1 MMVAVVSIILFLV
14 CLFYKK
20 NKGIFILMFIWMWI
34 LMGFTTG
41 IADEK
46 GIYMSRYASPDSW
59 KGSAEFLYNAIL
71 IFFNRINFTFYQF
84 KATITF
90 IQLMLIFST
99 VWKLSKYPNL
109 VVALYM
115 IYPFP
120 LNIAQMRSAL
130 AVSIF
135 IFSCRYLIEDNS
147 ECKNK
152 KNKFISDDI
161 KYVIGIFIAT
171 FIHLS
176 SLIWLVLLF
185 AKKLS
190 LKKNILIMV
199 GFNIIILAISSNKV
213 IKFLDYFGAGN
224 RMSAYFSTEYQLSS
238 WRHYGG
244 TLVQVTFTAILLLI
258 LCFFILKK
266 MKYFEST
273 NQIEFL
279 LKADTIILVIYGII
293 VKYTG
298 EIYRLQ
304 EGMTLLNFMI
314 ITNSFVK
321 EKFKKTK
328 IGLNTFYA
336 LVILLVFVGG
346 IEYISIGQY
355 LIPTII
361 EPILYNN
368 MILNNIFGH

>member
-1 MMVAVVSIILFLV
+1 MIVAIVSIILFLV

-20 NKGIFILMFIWMWI
+20 NKAVFILMFIWMWL

-46 GIYMSRYASPDSW
+46 GIYMSRYASPESW
-59 KGSAEFLYNAIL
+59 KGSSELLYNVIL
-71 IFFNRINFTFYQF
+71 IFFNRMHFTFYEF

-90 IQLMLIFST
+90 IQLILIFST

-135 IFSCRYLIEDNS
+135 IFSYRYLIEDNS
-147 ECKNK
+147 EFKNK
-152 KNKFISDDI
+152 KNKCISDDI
-161 KYVIGIFIAT
+161 KYIIGIFIAT
-171 FIHLS
+171 FIHSS

-190 LKKNILIMV
+190 FKKNIIIMV
-199 GFNIIILAISSNKV
+199 GFNIIILAISPNKV
-213 IKFLDYFGAGN
+213 IRLLDYFGAGN

-244 TLVQVTFTAILLLI
+244 TLVQVTFTAIMLLL
-258 LCFFILKK
+258 LCWFIYRKK
-266 MKYFEST
+266 EYFDPT
-273 NQIEFL
+273 NNVEFL
-279 LKADTIILVIYGII
+279 IKANTIILVIYGII
-293 VKYTG
+293 IKYTG

-304 EGMTLLNFMI
+304 EGMTLLNFML

-321 EKFKKTK
+321 EKLKKTK
-328 IGLNTFYA
+328 IRLNTFNA
-336 LVILLVFVGG
+336 LVILLVFVGS
-346 IEYISIGQY
+346 IAYISIGQY

-361 EPILYNN
+361 EPILNNN
-368 MILNNIFGH
+368 MILNSILK